1 MPERMKRARR
11 HWVLLTLLAVVQTIG
26 VLPATADGMPGPEV
40 TGASGRP
47 GVTGASES
55 SETSGT
61 SGTSETSG
69 TSGTPSHQPTPAKKT
84 IGIRL
89 LDAPENRRDDPRAQA
104 YIVDHVAPGTTV
116 ERRVEVTNESSTP
129 MHVSVY
135 AAAATITKGRFTFA
149 ADRTPN
155 ELTGWTSL
163 DTTELDLA
171 PSGTA
176 QVRTTVRVPKNAS
189 AGERYGVVWAQTGN
203 PADRSHNLAFL
214 GRVGVRMYIDVGPG
228 GEPPSDFTIEQVTP
242 TRARDGRKEVHARIR
257 NTGGRALD
265 IGGSLSLTDGPGGL
279 RAGPFPARS
288 GTTVAPGSLAEAVV
302 PLDVQL
308 PDGRWNAELTLRSG
322 LVERSTRVT
331 VTFPTA
337 PGSSGAAEAST
348 VQPGYFPTPV
358 VAVLSTLAFA
368 VLGLLLPRFRR
379 RRR

>member
-1 MPERMKRARR
+1 MRRARR
-11 HWVLLTLLAVVQTIG
+11 YWVLLALLAVVQAIG

-47 GVTGASES
+47 GAAES
-55 SETSGT
+55 SGMPEATGT
-61 SGTSETSG
+61 SGH
-69 TSGTPSHQPTPAKKT
+69 PSHQPTPAKKT

-104 YIVDHVAPGTTV
+104 YIVDHVAPGTTI

-135 AAAATITKGRFTFA
+135 AAAATVTRGQFVFA

-176 QVRTTVRVPKNAS
+176 QVRTTVRVPGNAS

-242 TRARDGRKEVHARIR
+242 TKARDGRKEVHARIR

-302 PLDVQL
+302 PLDGQL

-322 LVERSTRVT
+322 LVERGTRVT
-331 VTFPTA
+331 VTFPTT
-337 PGSSGAAEAST
+337 PGSAGAAEAST